1 MDRDW
6 ERMHREMARQE
17 LLGQMLRLVAA
28 LDGADAFPQDREGIE
43 ALIGRLAQGRP
54 SEPRPMVFEDP
65 GDLPRYDGI
74 MTTWISP
81 AGEGRLRARGSS
93 GGLNS
98 ECAVVGADG
107 RVVGFESIAGFGVPE
122 AELTER
128 ARSERDAY
136 ERERREAEESEPER
150 RREVEAD
157 QLRFRTANL
166 IRAIAAPAGL
176 SPAGP
181 MVSYVVLYET
191 GLSVDYLAPRPA
203 ASALE
208 TDDPWAEAH
217 FAAMFPGLE
226 IDDGL
231 GTEYKVVDL
240 DSVDSSTSPM
250 RARLSYEPAVPAAA
264 RSLRITLGSA
274 TVAIELEAA

>member
-1 MDRDW
+1 MDR
-6 ERMHREMARQE
+6 ELARRE
-17 LLGQMLRLVAA
+17 LLEQMLRVVAA

-54 SEPRPMVFEDP
+54 TEPRPMVFEDP

-81 AGEGRLRARGSS
+81 AGEGRLRARAAT
-93 GGLNS
+93 GGLDS
-98 ECAVVGADG
+98 ECAVIGADG

-128 ARSERDAY
+128 ARAERDAY
-136 ERERREAEESEPER
+136 ERERREAEEAEPER

-166 IRAIAAPAGL
+166 LRAIAAPAGL

-191 GLSVDYLAPRPA
+191 GLSVDYLVPRPA
-203 ASALE
+203 GALE
-208 TDDPWAEAH
+208 TDDPWADPH
-217 FAAMFPGLE
+217 FDAMFPGLE

-231 GTEYKVVDL
+231 GTEYKIVDL
-240 DSVDSSTSPM
+240 DSVDATTSPM
-250 RARLSYEPAVPAAA
+250 RMRLSYAPAVPAAA
-264 RSLRITLGSA
+264 RRLRITLGSA
-274 TVAIELEAA
+274 TVEIELEAT